1 MKSRIIQKK
10 ANNMNGQIISQIEKE
25 ETFEEMIQRCTREE
39 YISSFSL
46 IDFTRI
52 HINKRE
58 LFEKMITFLSMKHT
72 EGEKFSILT
81 RAGWTCEVEMDS
93 NSGLAFESVQN
104 STGVVLYLGIGTYI
118 TTPKKYPT
126 FLILDDKGVSYWDNI
141 HDIEIAIKEGEALLY
156 RVPYFKQCLK
166 NVLPKKIL
174 LNFNSLIQENN
185 DKLLSH
191 SMNILSDAVI
201 HCRDGDVEIVRY
213 LFARDSEF
221 FLHLFRYES
230 TKREFK
236 MNFDKIIIQTY
247 MDYKT
252 GLTRPDIEKICEDVI
267 QFIEFGLFI
276 QDIHFVKEIYTL
288 VVEEC
293 DADLIIHLNESVKKM
308 ISLD

>member
-1 MKSRIIQKK
+1 
-10 ANNMNGQIISQIEKE
+10 MNGQIISQIEKE
-25 ETFEEMIQRCTREE
+25 ETLEEMIQRCTREK

-46 IDFTRI
+46 TDFADI
-52 HINKRE
+52 SSGSIESKFYHNKRE

-72 EGEKFSILT
+72 EGEKFSIRT
-81 RAGWTCEVEMDS
+81 RAGWLCEVEMDT
-93 NSGLAFESVQN
+93 NSGLAFESVQ
-104 STGVVLYLGIGTYI
+104 SSKGLTLYLGIGSYM

-126 FLILDDKGVSYWDNI
+126 FLIMDDTGVSYWDNI
-141 HDIEIAIKEGEALLY
+141 HNIEIAMKEDEAFLY

-174 LNFNSLIQENN
+174 LNFNSLFQENN
-185 DKLLSH
+185 DKLLSQT
-191 SMNILSDAVI
+191 MNILSDAVI

-213 LFARDSEF
+213 LFARDSVF

-230 TKREFK
+230 IKREFIL
-236 MNFDKIIIQTY
+236 NFDKIVIQTY

-252 GLTRPDIEKICEDVI
+252 GVTRPDIEKICEDVI

-276 QDIHFVKEIYTL
+276 QDIHFVKEIYNL
-288 VVEEC
+288 VTEEC
-293 DADLIIHLNESVKKM
+293 DSEMTAKLNESVKKM

>member
-1 MKSRIIQKK
+1 
-10 ANNMNGQIISQIEKE
+10 MNGQIISQIEKE
-25 ETFEEMIQRCTREE
+25 ETFEEMIQRCTSEK

-46 IDFTRI
+46 TDFTRI
-52 HINKRE
+52 HTNNRE
-58 LFEKMITFLSMKHT
+58 LFEKMITFLSMKHN
-72 EGEKFSILT
+72 EGEKFSIFT

-93 NSGLAFESVQN
+93 NSGLAFEYVQN
-104 STGVVLYLGIGTYI
+104 CYGVILYLGIGAYSSHT
-118 TTPKKYPT
+118 KKYPT
-126 FLILDDKGVSYWDNI
+126 FLIMDDKGVSYWDNI
-141 HDIEIAIKEGEALLY
+141 QDIEIAMKEAEAFLY
-156 RVPYFKQCLK
+156 RDPYFKQCLK
-166 NVLPKKIL
+166 NVLPKKMLL

-252 GLTRPDIEKICEDVI
+252 GLTTPNIEKICEDVI

-288 VVEEC
+288 VAEEC
-293 DADLIIHLNESVKKM
+293 DTDLIIHLNDSVKKM